1 MRGRTDIVVG
11 VQWGDEGKGRVVDVL
26 ASEAGAVVRYQG
38 GANAGHTVVVG
49 DEKYVF
55 HLLPSGILYPGKTC
69 VIGNG
74 VVMDPDT
81 LFEELDGLAARGR
94 KTARLVISHAAHVVM
109 PYHKI
114 IDKLAEGARSQDVK
128 IGTTGRGIGPC
139 YADKYER
146 IGIRAEDLVNPE
158 VLKGKLSRA
167 LDLKNAVLTKIYGAE
182 PIDFSEIYEKALKWG
197 ERLAPML
204 GDAFL
209 EIDDTIS
216 SGKNVLFEGAQATLL
231 DIDHGTY
238 PFVTSSSPCAGGAC
252 TGAGVGPS
260 RIDRAIGVAKA
271 YCTRVGEGPFPTED
285 MGETGEKLRQRGGE
299 FGATT
304 GRPRRCGWCDLVAVD
319 YAVKVNG
326 LDGLALTKLDVLDDF
341 DEIKICV
348 EYDIDGQ
355 IRKTFPS
362 SCTELA
368 KAKPVYETLR
378 GWKCDIS
385 KCRSFEEL
393 PEAARNYVKYVE
405 ERAGIPVLLI
415 GVGAGREDTIRRGL

>member
-1 MRGRTDIVVG
+1 MKGRTDVVLG

-26 ASEAGAVVRYQG
+26 AAKSGAVVRYQG
-38 GANAGHTVVVG
+38 GANAGHTVVVEN
-49 DEKYVF
+49 EKYVF

-69 VIGNG
+69 IIGNG
-74 VVMDPDT
+74 VVMDPET
-81 LFEELDGLAARGR
+81 LFEELDGLTARG
-94 KTARLVISHAAHVVM
+94 KKLARLVVSHATHIVM
-109 PYHKI
+109 PYHKL
-114 IDKLAEGARSQDVK
+114 IDKLAEGARSVGTK

-158 VLKGKLSRA
+158 VLRDKLARTLA
-167 LDLKNAVLTKIYGAE
+167 IKNEILTKIYGE
-182 PIDFSEIYEKALKWG
+182 PALSFDEIYEAALAWG
-197 ERLAPML
+197 KRIEPML

-209 EIDDTIS
+209 EIDKTLA
-216 SGKNVLFEGAQATLL
+216 SGENVLFEGAQATLL

-252 TGAGVGPS
+252 TGAGIGPS
-260 RIDRAIGVAKA
+260 RIDRVIGVTKA

-285 MGETGEKLRQRGGE
+285 TGALGEELRKKGGE

-326 LDGLALTKLDVLDDF
+326 LDGIALTKLDVLDDF
-341 DEIKICV
+341 DEIKICTAYEIEGRV
-348 EYDIDGQ
+348 Q
-355 IRKTFPS
+355 QHFPS

-368 KAKPVYETLR
+368 KAKPIYETLP
-378 GWKCDIS
+378 GWKSDIS
-385 KCRSFEEL
+385 KCRVFEEL
-393 PEAARNYVKYVE
+393 PQAAQDYVKFIE
-405 ERAGIPVLLI
+405 ERSKTPVLLI
-415 GVGAGREDTIRRGL
+415 GVGVGREDTIERGI